1 MRARLQSRLPAT
13 PPLRASELHSAELEA
28 KLEAARRN
36 LVLAT
41 ELEQASE
48 SREMAAREKAHADL
62 ERLANAAAP
71 AGGMLLLS
79 RDGTSGS
86 LWRFARGTWD
96 NPTLV
101 EQDISLQAARL
112 APAVFAALMED
123 KVDESSLMT
132 HLKGAAY
139 CSDWCAQTYAGRHA
153 RILSE
158 KHVLDA
164 PTCDRLRR
172 LVDRDRNRTKD
183 TVDGFAQHQLSLTL
197 AQLQLLVGEAAV
209 ARLQDLAPRLLTQR
223 SQDARARATQ
233 AAMHAKMASGPAA
246 GMASLHA
253 KASDMAASRTARG
266 DRQGATC
273 GADEDGVSSREALSR
288 ALDEARASVALAS
301 RAAVEGYERITIFIR
316 LYSRDT
322 RPWIG
327 FHTDLSTVTVN
338 VALSADTSHEG
349 GHLHA
354 ILEGVHQI
362 VERDEGEA
370 TVHTDDVMHGVSA
383 MRGGERYALILFFF
397 REYRTNYDSATVR
410 GNSGKRESSE

>member
-1 MRARLQSRLPAT
+1 MLSTRARRLPAT
-13 PPLRASELHSAELEA
+13 PTLRASELLSAELEA

-41 ELEQASE
+41 EQEQASE

-139 CSDWCAQTYAGRHA
+139 CSDWCAQTAAGRHA

-164 PTCDRLRR
+164 PTCDRLRK

-209 ARLQDLAPRLLTQR
+209 ARLQELAPRILTQR
-223 SQDARARATQ
+223 SRDARARASQ
-233 AAMHAKMASGPAA
+233 AAMHAKEASGPAA
-246 GMASLHA
+246 AGL
-253 KASDMAASRTARG
+253 AASRAARG
-266 DRQGATC
+266 DRRGATC
-273 GADEDGVSSREALSR
+273 SADEDEVSSREALSR

-301 RAAVEGYERITIFIR
+301 RAAIEGYERITIFIR

-322 RPWIG
+322 RALG
-327 FHTDLSTVTVN
+327 RRFHTNS
-338 VALSADTSHEG
+338 
-349 GHLHA
+349 
-354 ILEGVHQI
+354 
-362 VERDEGEA
+362 
-370 TVHTDDVMHGVSA
+370 
-383 MRGGERYALILFFF
+383 LFL
-397 REYRTNYDSATVR
+397 
-410 GNSGKRESSE
+410 

>member
-1 MRARLQSRLPAT
+1 MRARRHAAAPT
-13 PPLRASELHSAELEA
+13 LRASELLSAELEA

-41 ELEQASE
+41 EQEQASE

-139 CSDWCAQTYAGRHA
+139 CSDWCAQTAAGRHA

-164 PTCDRLRR
+164 PTCERLRR
-172 LVDRDRNRTKD
+172 LVDRDRNRTQD

-197 AQLQLLVGEAAV
+197 SQLQLLVGEAAV
-209 ARLQDLAPRLLTQR
+209 ARLQELAPRLLTQR
-223 SQDARARATQ
+223 SRDARARASQ
-233 AAMHAKMASGPAA
+233 AAMHAKAASQAAMPAKA
-246 GMASLHA
+246 ASQAAMHA
-253 KASDMAASRTARG
+253 KAASRAARC
-266 DRQGATC
+266 DRRGATC
-273 GADEDGVSSREALSR
+273 SADEDEVASRDALSR

-301 RAAVEGYERITIFIR
+301 RAAIEGYERITIFIR

-338 VALSADTSHEG
+338 VALSADTSHKG
-349 GHLHA
+349 GHLHTIA
-354 ILEGVHQI
+354 SHLG
-362 VERDEGEA
+362 
-370 TVHTDDVMHGVSA
+370 TFTP
-383 MRGGERYALILFFF
+383 
-397 REYRTNYDSATVR
+397 
-410 GNSGKRESSE
+410 SSEPAPA